1 MENYKVKYYLN
12 KDKTIAKFSFAS
24 NLIIDKSIVYN
35 SIDDAS
41 NSKLVQKMF
50 YLPFVKSVKLV
61 SIPKS
66 PLATITPQAA
76 LHISSI
82 LSKPS

>member
-24 NLIIDKSIVYN
+24 NLIINKSIVYN

-50 YLPFVKSVKLV
+50 YLPFVKSVKLNSD
-61 SIPKS
+61 SIE
-66 PLATITPQAA
+66 LEMFD
-76 LHISSI
+76 I
-82 LSKPS
+82 L